1 MSAGRGVPCRGTELV
16 MAKEGQW
23 LVVVE
28 ACRASSSPGPGV
40 EGVGWDWAPCGVMAG
55 AVTSGNTGL
64 TAAGLGIGNVTLST
78 RVRNLIVSVPQ
89 PTQAAPRPS
98 GEAPPSL
105 SSLLSYSPSSSTFFF
120 YYIFLSLTLF

>member
-1 MSAGRGVPCRGTELV
+1 MSFYFFSYPKKRCKLTFPFFHQVSAGRGVPRKGTELV

-28 ACRASSSPGPGV
+28 ACRASSMPGPGV
-40 EGVGWDWAPCGVMAG
+40 EGVGWERAPCGVMAG

-78 RVRNLIVSVPQ
+78 RVRNLIVSVPK
-89 PTQAAPRPS
+89 PTQTRSQAQR
-98 GEAPPSL
+98 
-105 SSLLSYSPSSSTFFF
+105 
-120 YYIFLSLTLF
+120 